1 VNGGQEKKKKNLELA
16 ELEFGTGKVKEL
28 RLRF

>member
-1 VNGGQEKKKKNLELA
+1 MEDRKKKKNLELA